1 MRVRLL
7 ILATALGLVAG
18 GVCQAFDSIKTKT
31 STHMGRIVGMS
42 PLSVE
47 LEGVGGTSKE
57 IPVNEIDTVF
67 FETDPSELKTA
78 KTHVLGG
85 RYGDALAALERIKE
99 EDASRRENQQDIKFY
114 KALCAAKL
122 ALAGKGTIA
131 KAGRMMKA
139 FVDNNS
145 KSYHYFEGSEIVGDL
160 LVAIHQ
166 YDQAAEYYARLEN
179 APWPDYKMRAGV
191 AAGRALLAQRKIA
204 QAESTF
210 DRVIATVAG
219 GDLAQSQRLAARLG
233 KASSLTAGKNPKA
246 AIRMIEDVLKVADV
260 EDVELMA
267 RAYNALGTAY
277 RQSGQSKEALL
288 AFLHVDVLYP
298 SQPDTHAEALANLI
312 DLWQEVHKAE
322 RANAAR
328 KTLMEEYK
336 DSPWARKKGGQ

>member
-1 MRVRLL
+1 MRIRFL
-7 ILATALGLVAG
+7 ILAIALGLSVG

-31 STHMGRIVGMS
+31 STLMGNIVGMS
-42 PLSVE
+42 PMGVE
-47 LEGVGGTSKE
+47 LEGIGGILKE
-57 IPVNEIDTVF
+57 IPVNEIATVF

-85 RYGDALAALERIKE
+85 RYGDALAALERIRE
-99 EDASRRENQQDIKFY
+99 EDAGRKENRQDIEFY

-131 KAGRMMKA
+131 NAGRMMKA

-166 YDQAAEYYARLEN
+166 YDQAAEYYARLKN

-191 AAGRALLAQRKIA
+191 AEGRALLAQGKIA

-210 DRVIATVAG
+210 EQVIAMEAA

-233 KASSLTAGKNPKA
+233 KASALTAGKKPKA
-246 AIRMIEDVLKVADV
+246 AIRMTEDVLKVADV

-277 RQSGQSKEALL
+277 RQSGQTKEALL

-298 SQPDTHAEALANLI
+298 SQPNTHAEALANLV
-312 DLWQEVHKAE
+312 DLWQEVHKTE

-328 KTLMEEYK
+328 KTLLEEYK
-336 DSPWARKKGGQ
+336 DSPWAHKEGG